1 MAATGVPN
9 VLVLDIDGT
18 TVTSQKCVDPDT
30 KDALLQLQKQGIRPV
45 LASGR
50 PPEGVYP
57 IARQLQL
64 QRFDGYI
71 VAFNGSKVIE
81 YKTKRCLYEQYLSKE
96 TLRSLWYDARCYG
109 LGIMTYGKGKI
120 ITASEPDPYVRAES
134 SWSHMPIVL
143 CEDFLKHAPKTIYQC
158 LLTGKPEQLQ
168 SLNPLLSELYLGKA
182 EVFHSE
188 PSCLEVTPC
197 RVDKSLGL
205 KKLFCHLDISPS
217 QVVCCGDSYNDIGM
231 LRYAGVGV
239 AMANAPQAVK
249 EFADYVTCRSNDER
263 GIVEVVRQFF
273 PSVLPA

>member
-30 KDALLQLQKQGIRPV
+30 KDALLQLQKQGIRLI

-120 ITASEPDPYVRAES
+120 ITASEPDP
-134 SWSHMPIVL
+134 
-143 CEDFLKHAPKTIYQC
+143 
-158 LLTGKPEQLQ
+158 
-168 SLNPLLSELYLGKA
+168 
-182 EVFHSE
+182 
-188 PSCLEVTPC
+188 
-197 RVDKSLGL
+197 
-205 KKLFCHLDISPS
+205 
-217 QVVCCGDSYNDIGM
+217 
-231 LRYAGVGV
+231 
-239 AMANAPQAVK
+239 
-249 EFADYVTCRSNDER
+249 
-263 GIVEVVRQFF
+263 
-273 PSVLPA
+273 

>member
-1 MAATGVPN
+1 M
-9 VLVLDIDGT
+9 
-18 TVTSQKCVDPDT
+18 
-30 KDALLQLQKQGIRPV
+30 
-45 LASGR
+45 
-50 PPEGVYP
+50 
-57 IARQLQL
+57 
-64 QRFDGYI
+64 
-71 VAFNGSKVIE
+71 AFNGSKVIE

-143 CEDFLKHAPKTIYQC
+143 HEDFLKHAPKTIYQC

-168 SLNPLLSELYLGKA
+168 ALNPLLSKLYLGKA

-249 EFADYVTCRSNDER
+249 EFADYVTQYSNDER
-263 GIVEVVRQFF
+263 GIVEVVRRFF
-273 PSVLPA
+273 PAVLRHNTTSPSQTACQSGGGILFGKID

>member
-1 MAATGVPN
+1 MVATGVPN

-30 KDALLQLQKQGIRPV
+30 KDALLQLQKQGIRLI

-57 IARQLQL
+57 IARQLRL
-64 QRFDGYI
+64 QQFGGYI

-143 CEDFLKHAPKTIYQC
+143 HEDFLKHAPKTIYQC

-168 SLNPLLSELYLGKA
+168 ALNPLLSKLYLGKA